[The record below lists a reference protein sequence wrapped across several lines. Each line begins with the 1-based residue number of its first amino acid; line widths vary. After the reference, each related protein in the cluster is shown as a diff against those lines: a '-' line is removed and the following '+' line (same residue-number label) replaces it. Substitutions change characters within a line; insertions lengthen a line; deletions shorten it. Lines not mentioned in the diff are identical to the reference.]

1 MASPNF
7 SHMLPHVFKEPT
19 KYDPDRFA
27 PPREEDKGKPF
38 SYIGFGGGRHGC
50 IGSNFALLQVRPGHQ
65 YLTCLYTTIQSC
77 PSLQTMGQ
85 PWGLDHT
92 T

>member
-27 PPREEDKGKPF
+27 PPREEDKAKPF

-50 IGSNFALLQVRPGHQ
+50 IGSNFALLQVRHEVPAVDS
-65 YLTCLYTTIQSC
+65 TCTHCSMN
-77 PSLQTMGQ
+77 P
-85 PWGLDHT
+85 
-92 T
+92 